1 MSYWQKRIA
10 EEVAAITD
18 KTQEETQKQLIKVY
32 KRAAKKAMK
41 EFENLYNEVL
51 ARVADG
57 KEVSISILYGMDKYY
72 QQQAELENILR
83 QLGDKEIAIMSKQ
96 FELQYNHVYQ
106 AIVIDDNGQ
115 AIKAMVGDKAFNTV
129 DAKSAVNYIWCSDG
143 KHFSKRVWE
152 NLADLG
158 ATLNEELLNCVITG
172 KKNSE
177 LKKLLM
183 QRFNVSYNRASTV
196 VRTET
201 ARIQV
206 QAAKDRYQ
214 NYGIQEYEVLV
225 KADKRTCDVCTKFKG
240 KRFRLADMQIGVNAP
255 PFHPNCRDDIIPII
269 EK

>member
-1 MSYWQKRIA
+1 MSYWQKRTA
-10 EEVAAITD
+10 EELAAITD
-18 KTQEETQKQLIKVY
+18 KTQEQIQQQLTKVY
-32 KRAAKKAMK
+32 QRAAKKAMR

-51 ARVADG
+51 ARAADG
-57 KEVSISILYGMDKYY
+57 KEISVSLLYGMDKYY
-72 QQQAELENILR
+72 QQQAALENILR
-83 QLGDKEIAIMSKQ
+83 QLGDKEISILSKK
-96 FELQYNHVYQ
+96 FEKQYNHVYQ

-115 AIKAMVGDKAFNTV
+115 AIKAMIGDRAFSTV
-129 DAKSAVNYIWCSDG
+129 DAKSAINYIWCNDG

-158 ATLNEELLNCVITG
+158 ATLNEELINCVITG

-183 QRFNVSYNRASTV
+183 ERFNVSYNRANTV

-214 NYGIQEYEVLV
+214 SYGVTEYEILV
-225 KADKRTCDVCTKFKG
+225 KTDKRTCDVCAAKKG
-240 KRFRLADMQIGVNAP
+240 KRYKLSEMQIGVNAP
-255 PFHPNCRDDIIPII
+255 PFHPNCRDDIIAVI
-269 EK
+269 E